1 MQSIINNKEIFMLK
15 KGLVSLIIIFSLTY
29 NANSQVTAL
38 GQELNAITTGV
49 PFLTIAPDARSGAM
63 GDVGVAST
71 PDANSIHWNPA
82 KYAFIQDDVTLNLS
96 YIPWLRSL
104 VNDINFQNISGSY
117 RLNDNQVIGAS
128 LMYFSLG
135 SMDFTNEIGTVLVPG
150 ARPNEFSLDLAYA
163 LKLSKHMSG
172 GIAFRYVHSNL
183 TAGFSQPG
191 SSPTQAGNAV
201 AGDISFYY
209 TKPMKLEKKD
219 GEFSF
224 GVNISNLGNKI
235 SYSTDAY
242 YDDFLPANLRIGAAY
257 KLKLDEYN
265 SISAMFD
272 INKLLVPTPQKF
284 GPDTLDDGSLI
295 AYGLSDDVSVPV
307 GVYQSFFDAP
317 GGSTEKFHELMYSV
331 GMEYWY
337 VNQFAIRGG
346 YFDEHSTKGN
356 RKYFT
361 LGIGVKLNVLNFDF
375 AYVIPT
381 AGRQNPLAN
390 TLRFTL
396 GINLKN
402 AANKNSKK

>member
-1 MQSIINNKEIFMLK
+1 MLK
-15 KGLVSLIIIFSLTY
+15 KSLVSFIVLISIVI
-29 NANSQVTAL
+29 NANSQTTSL
-38 GQELNAITTGV
+38 IGQDFSGELNAITTGV

-63 GDVGVAST
+63 GDVGVASS

-82 KYAFIQDDVTLNLS
+82 KYAFIEEDISLNLS

-117 RLNDNQVIGAS
+117 RLGENQVLGVS

-135 SMDFTNEIGTVLVPG
+135 SMDFTNEIGTTIVKD
-150 ARPNEFSLDLAYA
+150 ANPNEFSLDLAYA

-191 SSPTQAGNAV
+191 SSPTKAGNAV

-209 TKPMKLEKKD
+209 LKPVKLEKKE

-224 GVNISNLGNKI
+224 GVNISNLGSKI

-242 YDDFLPANLRIGAAY
+242 YDDFLPANLRIGAGY
-257 KLKLDEYN
+257 KLQLDDYN
-265 SISAMFD
+265 SITALFD
-272 INKLLVPTPQKF
+272 VNKLLVPTPPKYIV
-284 GPDTLDDGSLI
+284 DDATGDRVI
-295 AYGLSDDVSVPV
+295 YGYEDDVSVPV
-307 GVYQSFFDAP
+307 GVFQSFYDAP
-317 GGSTEKFHELMYSV
+317 GGFSEEMHELMYSV

-402 AANKNSKK
+402 AKSKAKKK

>member
-1 MQSIINNKEIFMLK
+1 MLK
-15 KGLVSLIIIFSLTY
+15 KSIVIFIILLNLSYINTY
-29 NANSQVTAL
+29 AQVYAN

-63 GDVGVAST
+63 GDAGVATS

-82 KYAFIQDDVTLNLS
+82 KYAFIEDDITLNLS
-96 YIPWLRSL
+96 YIPWLRNL

-117 RLNDNQVIGAS
+117 RINENQVIGGS

-135 SMDFTNEIGTVLVPG
+135 SMDFTNEIGTVLVQD
-150 ARPNEFSLDLAYA
+150 ANPNEFSLDLAYA
-163 LKLSKHMSG
+163 LKLSENMSG
-172 GIAFRYVHSNL
+172 GIALRYIHSNL

-191 SSPTQAGNAV
+191 SAPTKAGNAV

-209 TKPMKLEKKD
+209 KKALNLENKN

-224 GVNISNLGNKI
+224 GVNISNLGSKI
-235 SYSTDAY
+235 SYSSDAY

-257 KLKLDEYN
+257 KLELDEYN
-265 SISAMFD
+265 SITATLD
-272 INKLLVPTPQKF
+272 INKLLVPTPPVY
-284 GPDTLDDGSLI
+284 GPDTTATGELVMHGYD
-295 AYGLSDDVSVPV
+295 DDVSVPV
-307 GVYQSFFDAP
+307 GVFQSFYDAP
-317 GGSTEKFHELMYSV
+317 GGFSEEMHELMYSV
-331 GMEYWY
+331 GLEYWY
-337 VNQFAIRGG
+337 INQFAVRGG
-346 YFDEHSTKGN
+346 YFDEHETKGN

-361 LGIGVKLNVLNFDF
+361 LGIGVKLNILNFDF

-402 AANKNSKK
+402 IKKEE